1 MKKSIVNQKTIGA
14 FFLLVL
20 VLLLFS
26 SRTIYSYNLP
36 QVNAVKPENGRLS
49 KLEMSA
55 GILSW
60 AEIQQVYAAVG
71 GVYGEILAQE
81 GDVVEAGQPLF
92 RMEYDREETERRLRE
107 IAATR
112 AKLEIDLQHLDLRLE
127 RLDRSIQSAGYEMD
141 TLDKEIDL
149 ARIALEDTAA
159 LYELGALSRRDLTAK
174 EEALDALLTR
184 RDKTRTDLTSDS
196 ASLSLERQAKQ
207 LELSNLSLQEEPYQK
222 ALADYDA
229 YTVVRAPAS
238 GQLLSLHAQKGA
250 RVNEN
255 ALMAEIGTGQAFTL
269 ECSIS
274 LENNFVL
281 PGDTCELSNS
291 AHTLNATVSRV
302 TPTDRGKTAVL
313 SLISDVVSAGETFDV
328 LFEKQSETSYTLIPN
343 GALNQDND
351 GYFVYQVKRRDGM
364 LGKEYY
370 LERVNVYIGDNDS
383 RNTAIVRGI
392 TFFEPLVLTGNK
404 AVEAGS
410 VVKLMNAGDFFV
422 D

>member
-1 MKKSIVNQKTIGA
+1 MKSVLNIKTVGA

-26 SRTIYSYNLP
+26 SRTIYGYNLP

-49 KLEMSA
+49 KLEMST

-81 GDVVEAGQPLF
+81 GDIVEAGQPLF
-92 RMEYDREETERRLRE
+92 RMEYDRDETERRLRE

-112 AKLEIDLQHLDLRLE
+112 AKLEIDLQNLDLRLE
-127 RLDRSIQSAGYEMD
+127 RLDRSIQSSGYEVD
-141 TLDKEIDL
+141 NLNKEIDL
-149 ARIALEDTAA
+149 ARLALEDTTA
-159 LYELGALSRRDLTAK
+159 LYELGAISLRDLTAK
-174 EEALDALLTR
+174 EEALDALLTK
-184 RDKTRTDLTSDS
+184 RDKTQTDLSSDR

-207 LELSNLSLQEEPYQK
+207 LELRNLSLQEEPYQK
-222 ALADYDA
+222 ALADYEA
-229 YTVVRAPAS
+229 YAVIRAPAS
-238 GQLLSLHAQKGA
+238 GQLLSLNAQKGA
-250 RVNEN
+250 RVNES
-255 ALMAEIGTGQAFTL
+255 ALMAEIGTGQSFIL
-269 ECSIS
+269 ECTIS

-291 AHTLNATVSRV
+291 AHTLKATVSRV
-302 TPTDRGKTAVL
+302 TPTDRGKTVVI
-313 SLISDVVSAGETFDV
+313 SLPSDGLSAGETFDV

-364 LGKEYY
+364 MGKEYY
-370 LERVNVYIGDNDS
+370 LERVSVYIGDSDA

-392 TFFEPLVLTGNK
+392 TFFEPLALTSNK
-404 AVEAGS
+404 SVEAGN
-410 VVKLMNAGDFFV
+410 VVKLMNEGDFFA